1 MLAIAGAL
9 DPRRGGP
16 GFTTFAPNDNYVRV
30 YEPKVVFA
38 PDDFRRSIYMTR
50 IRMHPDGTF
59 GVFDAPDGGQPCPRR
74 AISNTPLQALALT
87 HAPFVQELAAR
98 FAARIESETARDR
111 GVGGRAAS
119 LDAEVARAFE
129 LAFQRAPAPEELAA
143 ARGLVETQGLVAG
156 CRALLAAGELS
167 DLD

>member
-1 MLAIAGAL
+1 
-9 DPRRGGP
+9 
-16 GFTTFAPNDNYVRV
+16 
-30 YEPKVVFA
+30 
-38 PDDFRRSIYMTR
+38 
-50 IRMHPDGTF
+50 MHPDGTF

-143 ARGLVETQGLVAG
+143 ARGVVETQGLVAG